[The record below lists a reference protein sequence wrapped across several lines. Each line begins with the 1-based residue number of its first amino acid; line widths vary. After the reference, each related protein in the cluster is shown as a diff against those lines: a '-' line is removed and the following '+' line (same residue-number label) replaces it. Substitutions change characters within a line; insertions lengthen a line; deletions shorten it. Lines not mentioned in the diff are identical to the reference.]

1 MSHVAEWKR
10 VEILENTQRGREELK
25 RKIEAGTTDK
35 RFGRTAKKINLRS
48 VIDMKNKGMTWA
60 NISKSEETLI
70 EFKRQVQNK
79 YGKIHTVLGLE
90 VEKALKSYLT
100 AIEFQERLASPESQ
114 CKSTHIEVD

>member
-1 MSHVAEWKR
+1 VKKMGRLDV
-10 VEILENTQRGREELK
+10 RG
-25 RKIEAGTTDK
+25 
-35 RFGRTAKKINLRS
+35 
-48 VIDMKNKGMTWA
+48 
-60 NISKSEETLI
+60 ISEDTLI
-70 EFKRQVQNK
+70 KFKRHVQKK